1 MSSHQEKFE
10 KVLRKLIEFLEKE
23 LAPERVILFGS
34 RAKNKAHPY
43 SDIDLAIF
51 ATKPL
56 DLRGKRKLKEEVEEL
71 SYPFKV
77 DLVFMDEVSEE
88 FKRVIYETGR
98 VVYEK
103 DRASACSGEVEKV
116 L

>member
-1 MSSHQEKFE
+1 LTQ
-10 KVLRKLIEFLEKE
+10 RD
-23 LAPERVILFGS
+23 LFFFCS

-43 SDIDLAIF
+43 SDIDLAISV
-51 ATKPL
+51 TKPL
-56 DLRGKRKLKEEVEEL
+56 DFKSKRRLKEEIEEL

-88 FKRVIYETGR
+88 FQRVIYETGR
-98 VVYEK
+98 IVYEK
-103 DRASACSGEVEKV
+103 DRAFACSGEVEKG